1 MANTP
6 NVTGTD
12 LPLFCVDY
20 FTQNTDIT
28 GIGVR
33 ISFYVQSVLLGG
45 SARPSELLMLTK
57 GFIAQAYWLC
67 SLRKKVPARSGPW
80 SQ

>member
-1 MANTP
+1 MSASL

-12 LPLFCVDY
+12 LPLVCVDY

-33 ISFYVQSVLLGG
+33 VSFYVQSVLLGERDV
-45 SARPSELLMLTK
+45 SFLLFRHM
-57 GFIAQAYWLC
+57 C
-67 SLRKKVPARSGPW
+67 
-80 SQ
+80 